1 MRWCA
6 RIEAHDQTS
15 GRVRPVSWPNR
26 PTSLTIRAIT
36 KRSPRRPL
44 PAWAS
49 GSAIRFALGVLRAR
63 GWRTDRLME
72 RAGLAP
78 AVSSDPEAR
87 LSHSALRAFWR
98 EAIRETGDETIGLHV
113 AKHVRPS
120 VFDALGYVF
129 RFSPTLGD
137 GLCRLAGY
145 HRFVDDVLEL
155 IVETDLR
162 HAYIRLDGVDRMTR
176 PTAEFLLGSL
186 IRAARAET
194 TRPELDPVAVEFTF
208 ARPRRWAEHRR
219 FFRSP
224 LWFGCPRNALV
235 LERSA
240 LDLPMRAAEPELR
253 EVLERRVRDVI
264 ARLPPLDTLATRARF
279 ELEEALD
286 GPRPTARA
294 VGRKLGLSERSLHRR
309 LREEGT
315 TFRGLLDALRRERA
329 ERYLGQGVPVS
340 ETAFLLGYSDTSA
353 FHRAF
358 RRWTRS
364 TPGSYRRRLA

>member
-1 MRWCA
+1 MTVRA
-6 RIEAHDQTS
+6 R
-15 GRVRPVSWPNR
+15 
-26 PTSLTIRAIT
+26 T
-36 KRSPRRPL
+36 KRRSRPRPL

-49 GSAIRFALGVLRAR
+49 GSAIRFALSVLRAR
-63 GWRTDRLME
+63 GWPTERLME
-72 RAGLAP
+72 RAGLSAL
-78 AVSSDPEAR
+78 VSDPEAR
-87 LSHSALRAFWR
+87 LPHAGVRAFWR

-113 AKHVRPS
+113 AKQVRPA

-137 GLCRLAGY
+137 GICRLARY

-155 IVETDLR
+155 VVETDGR
-162 HAYIRLDGVDRMTR
+162 HACIRLEGVERMTR

-194 TRPELDPVAVEFTF
+194 ARPDLDPVGVQFAF

-235 LERSA
+235 LERKA

-264 ARLPPLDTLATRARF
+264 ARLPPVDTVATRARF
-279 ELEEALD
+279 ELGETLD
-286 GPRPTARA
+286 GGHPTAKS
-294 VGRKLGLSERSLHRR
+294 VGRKLGLSVRSLHRR
-309 LREEGT
+309 LRDEGT
-315 TFRGLLDALRRERA
+315 TFGGLLDALRRELA
-329 ERYLGQGVPVS
+329 ERYLREGVSVS
-340 ETAFLLGYSDTSA
+340 ETAFLLGYSDASA

-358 RRWTRS
+358 RRWTNS
-364 TPGSYRRRLA
+364 TPASYRRRRP